1 MSKRPPSEK
10 GEESG
15 DDPVA
20 DPEAAASATSR
31 ASEAEAASDLHWDE
45 VGTYGPD
52 KLRLNDYT
60 AAANAR
66 RADKHDAKRLK
77 MEKQAAKQPVRPVQP
92 EEPEGSQIVHEGVAE
107 AQPVHA
113 MDQPEGSQLDDA

>member
-52 KLRLNDYT
+52 KLKLNDYL
-60 AAANAR
+60 AAGYLR
-66 RADKHDAKRLK
+66 RDAKRLK